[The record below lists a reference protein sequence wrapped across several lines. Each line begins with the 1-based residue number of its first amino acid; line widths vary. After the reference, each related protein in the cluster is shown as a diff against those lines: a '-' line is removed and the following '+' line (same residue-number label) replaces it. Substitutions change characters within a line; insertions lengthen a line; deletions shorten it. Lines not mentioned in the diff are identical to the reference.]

1 MTTSNNIINDI
12 SNILSSNTQTEL
24 LQTPEFQKLLADTLS
39 ESSVTL
45 TFKKKD
51 GTLRT
56 MHCTKN
62 LNSIPS
68 EKHPKGSN
76 KSVSGSALTVFD
88 LQLGEWRSFLVSNLV
103 SLEGKTA

>member
-1 MTTSNNIINDI
+1 MITPFNITDMI
-12 SNILSSNTQTEL
+12 SNVLSSNEQTEL
-24 LQTPEFQKLLADTLS
+24 LQTPEFQKLLTDILN
-39 ESSVTL
+39 ESSVTI

-56 MHCTKN
+56 MYCTKN

-68 EKHPKGSN
+68 DKHPKGTN
-76 KSVSGSALTVFD
+76 KSASTSALTVFD

-103 SLEGKTA
+103 RLEQETA